1 MTPAFYADYVAN
13 LRALFQDLDQS
24 TEQYQTFEVHIELAA
39 AGSLIVYESKRRK
52 GLTDSLFYG
61 RAKDGASNQKIS
73 QATAF
78 KAIDR
83 FFSLG
88 QFLALTDD
96 ASDAPRLNEEFPHCA
111 VKFSYR
117 KKGHPKTRSTV
128 MVFIGFNDD
137 ADALNHAQSGNANA
151 TLVATR
157 PLQGKH
163 VYEWK

>member
-13 LRALFQDLDQS
+13 LRVLFQELDQA
-24 TEQYQTFEVHIELAA
+24 TELYQTFDVHVELAA
-39 AGSLIVYESKRRK
+39 AGNLVVYESKRRK

-78 KAIDR
+78 RAIDR

-88 QFLALTDD
+88 QFLALTDK
-96 ASDAPRLNEEFPHCA
+96 ASDAPRVNDEFPHCA

-117 KKGHPKTRSTV
+117 KKGHAKAQSTV

-137 ADALNHAQSGNANA
+137 ADAVNHAQSVEPPS

-157 PLQGKH
+157 PLQGKR